1 MVGRNI
7 YFSVKIFKMACVR
20 TIVKVPRLIQ
30 VTPAKCELGIHILQ
44 SAYVGKEYGI

>member
-7 YFSVKIFKMACVR
+7 YFSVKIFKMAFVR
-20 TIVKVPRLIQ
+20 KIGKVSRLIQ
-30 VTPAKCELGIHILQ
+30 VTPAKCDVGIHVLQ